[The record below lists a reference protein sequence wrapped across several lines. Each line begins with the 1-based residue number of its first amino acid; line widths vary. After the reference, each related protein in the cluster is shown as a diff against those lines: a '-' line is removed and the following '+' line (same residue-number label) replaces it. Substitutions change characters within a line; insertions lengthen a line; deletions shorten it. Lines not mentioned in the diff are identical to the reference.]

1 MDTEIYADHAATT
14 RLREEVLEAM
24 LPWLR
29 DGYGNA
35 SSLYKLG
42 RTARKAVENARRT
55 VAEILGADANEIFFT
70 SGGTEGDNAALR
82 GVMACAA
89 GRHIVSTA
97 FEHHAVLH
105 TLEALQKTGCDVTL
119 VQPDRSGHVSAEEI
133 CAALR
138 PDTALIS
145 VMTANNELGT
155 IQPIREIG
163 KIAREKGIPFHTDAV
178 QAAGHISLNVRNLC
192 VDLLTLSA
200 HKFGGP
206 KGVGVLYL
214 RRGTPFIPYLT
225 GGAQERGKRAGTENV
240 AGIVGLARAL
250 ELAAAEMEE
259 EAARL
264 RVLRQRLTEGVLRIP
279 FVRENGGGDR
289 LPGIANFSFTAIE
302 GEYIAMMLD
311 QAGIAVSPGSACA
324 AGSEEPSHVLT
335 AIGLDRAAAKGG
347 LRISLG
353 YGNTEADVDAILQ
366 ALSPAVEKLRAMSP
380 AWAAMRHMGM
390 L

>member
-138 PDTALIS
+138 PDTALVS

-155 IQPIREIG
+155 IQPIPEIG
-163 KIAREKGIPFHTDAV
+163 KIAREKGISFHTDAV
-178 QAAGHISLNVRNLC
+178 QAAGHIPLNVRNLC

-264 RVLRQRLTEGVLRIP
+264 RTLRQRLTEGVLRIP

-366 ALSPAVEKLRAMSP
+366 ALSLAVEKLRAMSP

>member
-138 PDTALIS
+138 PDTALVS

-178 QAAGHISLNVRNLC
+178 QAAGHIPLNVRNLC

-264 RVLRQRLTEGVLRIP
+264 RTLRQRLTEGVLRIP

-311 QAGIAVSPGSACA
+311 QAGVAVSPGSACA

-366 ALSPAVEKLRAMSP
+366 ALSLAVEKLRAMSP

>member
-155 IQPIREIG
+155 IQPIPEIG

-178 QAAGHISLNVRNLC
+178 QAAGHIPLNVRNLC

-264 RVLRQRLTEGVLRIP
+264 RTLRQRLTEGVLRIP